1 MISCG
6 STPEESDDHSVKKVF
21 QETKNM
27 SNWLE
32 IAKVDQIPVGE
43 GKEFT
48 INGRIVAL
56 FNVAGEFQAIDG
68 ICAHAGGP
76 LGEGVLSGCIV
87 TCPWH
92 GWQYD
97 VHSGAMCLNDQIRQ
111 ESFPVKIEDNAVLV
125 EMP

>member
-1 MISCG
+1 
-6 STPEESDDHSVKKVF
+6 
-21 QETKNM
+21 M
-27 SNWLE
+27 SNWIE
-32 IAKVDQIPVGE
+32 IAKVEEVPVGQ

-48 INGRIVAL
+48 LFGRIVAL
-56 FNVAGEFQAIDG
+56 FNVDGEFQAIDG

-76 LGEGVLSGCIV
+76 LGEGELSGCIV

-111 ESFPVKIEDNAVLV
+111 ESFPVKIEDDAVMV